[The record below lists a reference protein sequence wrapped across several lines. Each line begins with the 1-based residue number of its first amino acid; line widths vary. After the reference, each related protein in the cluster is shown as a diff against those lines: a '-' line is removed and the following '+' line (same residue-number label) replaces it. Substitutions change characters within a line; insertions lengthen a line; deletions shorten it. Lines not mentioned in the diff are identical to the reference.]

1 MSWFTTTT
9 SQKSLSWLE
18 LLVRELLMS
27 DGISN
32 VSESQ
37 AIMKGRTNYRW
48 LKVTSGGI
56 SKQQYL
62 NATEAIFC
70 TLLLL
75 PQCTY
80 YPVCLGSLLSRHC
93 NLQPNI

>member
-9 SQKSLSWLE
+9 SQKALSWLE
-18 LLVRELLMS
+18 LPVRELLMS

-32 VSESQ
+32 VYESQ
-37 AIMKGRTNYRW
+37 AIRQGHINYGW

-56 SKQQYL
+56 NKQQYL

-75 PQCTY
+75 P
-80 YPVCLGSLLSRHC
+80 
-93 NLQPNI
+93 